1 MKANVFKPLI
11 GLVVFV
17 MVVGLACSAGSSAPS
32 TAPTAESSNPTQ
44 VPTVQVEQPTAEP
57 TPTAVSNKVTSLED
71 VEKAVVRIEMEG
83 TYVDPEVGLLV
94 NVGGWGSGF
103 IIDPSGIAVTNNHV
117 VTGAALLRVYVSGE
131 SQPRNAKIL
140 GVSECSD
147 LAVIKIDGNDFSY
160 LEWYPDQIKAGL
172 DVYAAGY
179 PDSAVGAQYSLTK
192 GIVSKPEANLDSVW
206 ASVNGV
212 VEHTAKINPGNSGG
226 PLVNQQGQVLG
237 VNYAGLS
244 EKDQNYAISRN
255 TANSIVQELSSGKD
269 RDTIGVNGLAVT
281 GDLNG
286 SALSG
291 IWVRSVESGSPA
303 DKTGIQAGDII
314 YQMEGEVLAT
324 DETMKDYCDILR
336 SHQADDTLS
345 VDVIRFDTSEVLEG
359 QLNGRELATAFT
371 FGSDTTS
378 GGDVTTAS
386 AVGNPN
392 ATASGDYFFSTD
404 FDNSDNWY
412 TFSVPKT
419 DNYAAS
425 LDYSTL
431 FLEVNDVD
439 TTVYALYDLDLAPS
453 DVRIDAGVETVSGP
467 NRNNISLICRATESG
482 WYEFSMNSGGYWYI
496 WKYDNKDFTML
507 NSGASNA
514 INLQKAKNEL
524 IATCIGIDLTFY
536 VNGTKMGSARDN
548 QFKSGGQVGVSVST
562 FDIPGAGVEFD
573 WFSATVP

>member
-1 MKANVFKPLI
+1 MKANPFKPLI

-17 MVVGLACSAGSSAPS
+17 LVVGLACSAGSTTTPLPPTAPS
-32 TAPTAESSNPTQ
+32 KPTQ
-44 VPTVQVEQPTAEP
+44 APAVQAEQPTAAP
-57 TPTAVSNKVTSLED
+57 TPTEVSNKVTSLED

-83 TYVDPEVGLLV
+83 TYIDPEVGLLV

-117 VTGAALLRVYVSGE
+117 VTGAALLRVYISGE
-131 SQPRNAKIL
+131 SQPRNARIL

-147 LAVIKIDGNDFSY
+147 LAVIKIDGSDFPY
-160 LEWYPDQIKAGL
+160 LEWYPDAIKAGL
-172 DVYAAGY
+172 DVFAAGY

-192 GIVSKPEANLDSVW
+192 GIISKPQANLDSVW
-206 ASVNGV
+206 ASVDGV

-237 VNYAGLS
+237 INYAGLS
-244 EKDQNYAISRN
+244 DKDQNYAISRDY
-255 TANSIVQELSSGKD
+255 ANSIVEKLSSAKD
-269 RDTIGVNGLAVT
+269 EDTIGVNGIAVT

-286 SALSG
+286 STLSG
-291 IWVRSVESGSPA
+291 IWVRSVKSGSPA

-336 SHQADDTLS
+336 SHQPDDTLG

-359 QLNGRELATAFT
+359 QLNGRELATSFT
-371 FGSDTTS
+371 FGDNSTVS
-378 GGDVTTAS
+378 SGDVTTTS
-386 AVGNPN
+386 ALGNPN
-392 ATASGDYFFSTD
+392 ATASGDYFFTTD

-419 DNYAAS
+419 DNYDAS
-425 LDYSTL
+425 LDNSTL
-431 FLEVNDVD
+431 YLEVNDVD
-439 TTVYALYDLDLAPS
+439 TTVYALYDMDLAPS

-467 NRNNISLICRATESG
+467 NRNNISLVCRATDSG

-496 WKYDNKDFTML
+496 WKYDNQDFTML

-548 QFKSGGQVGVSVST
+548 QFKGGGQAGVSVST

>member
-1 MKANVFKPLI
+1 MRANVFKPLI
-11 GLVVFV
+11 GLAVFV
-17 MVVGLACSAGSSAPS
+17 MVVSLACSTSSPAATPV
-32 TAPTAESSNPTQ
+32 PPTQ
-44 VPTVQVEQPTAEP
+44 PPTVVPEQPTAAPIP
-57 TPTAVSNKVTSLED
+57 TEVSNKVSNLED

-83 TYVDPEVGLLV
+83 TYIDPEVGLQV

-131 SQPRNAKIL
+131 SQPRNAKVL

-147 LAVIKIDGNDFSY
+147 LAVIKIDGNDFPY
-160 LEWYPDQIKAGL
+160 LEWFPDQIKAGM
-172 DVYAAGY
+172 DVFAAGY

-192 GIVSKPEANLDSVW
+192 GIVSKSDANLDSVW

-244 EKDQNYAISRN
+244 ETDQNYAISRN
-255 TANSIVQELSSGKD
+255 TADSIVQELSTGVDK
-269 RDTIGVNGLAVT
+269 DTIGVNGIAVT
-281 GDLNG
+281 GDLND
-286 SALSG
+286 STLSG
-291 IWVRSVESGSPA
+291 IWVRSVKSGSPA
-303 DKTGIQAGDII
+303 DRTGIQAGDII
-314 YQMEGEVLAT
+314 YQIEGEVLAT
-324 DETMKDYCDILR
+324 DGTMKDYCDVLR
-336 SHQADDTLS
+336 SHQANDALS
-345 VDVIRFDTSEVLEG
+345 LDIIRFDTAEVLEG

-371 FGSDTTS
+371 FGSDNTGS
-378 GGDVTTAS
+378 GDVSTVS
-386 AVGNPN
+386 ALGNPD
-392 ATASGDYFFSTD
+392 ASASGDYFFSTD
-404 FDNSDNWY
+404 FENSDNWY

-419 DNYAAS
+419 DNYDAS
-425 LDYSTL
+425 LDTSRLY
-431 FLEVNDVD
+431 LEVNDVD
-439 TTVYALYDLDLAPS
+439 TTVYALYDMDLNSS

-524 IATCIGIDLTFY
+524 IATCIGVDLTLY